1 MKMFEMK
8 EVWNVYY
15 ESQYT
20 SLNHYEVGGGG
31 GTYPMIDEYVLV
43 CWGKM
48 DIAIS

>member
-1 MKMFEMK
+1 M
-8 EVWNVYY
+8 YY

-31 GTYPMIDEYVLV
+31 GGGGTYPMIHEYVLV